1 VPDDVPYIPFLAET
15 GLDDDRQPLIY
26 LAGPY
31 SAPDQHTRERKVAAA
46 QHAADIVLSHG
57 ALPVY
62 THAAYH
68 RFWGRYPES
77 MFITLGLKHMRLCQ
91 GVWCYAGHEASMMSS
106 GTQGECREAER
117 IGIPWHY
124 DLPGLLKWMKEVA

>member
-1 VPDDVPYIPFLAET
+1 LT
-15 GLDDDRQPLIY
+15 PLIY

-31 SAPDQHTRERKVAAA
+31 SAPDQHTREANVAAA

-62 THAAYH
+62 THASYH

-77 MFITLGLKHMRLCQ
+77 AFITLGLEHLRLCH
-91 GVWCYAGHEASMMSS
+91 GVWLYAGYEASAMSN
-106 GTQGECREAER
+106 GTVGER
-117 IGIPWHY
+117 IEASRLGILCMY
-124 DLPGLLKWMKEVA
+124 DLPSLLQELREVA

>member
-1 VPDDVPYIPFLAET
+1 MT
-15 GLDDDRQPLIY
+15 PLIY

-31 SAPDQHTRERKVAAA
+31 SAPDQHTRECNVEAA

-62 THAAYH
+62 THASYH

-77 MFITLGLKHMRLCQ
+77 AFITLGLEHLRLCQ
-91 GVWCYAGHEASMMSS
+91 GVWLYAGHEASMMSN
-106 GTQGECREAER
+106 GTCGEMSEAGR
-117 IGIPWHY
+117 LGIPCAY
-124 DLPGLLKWMKEVA
+124 DLPGLLRALREVA